1 MLLALPRA
9 RCSALL
15 QFCSAIEQ
23 VKQIHAQ
30 LIVNALLA
38 QPSAVAKLVERYHAV
53 AGGNGHVRLIFHHHH
68 CSSSSLVSNAM
79 LLCTRPEDALSLFSH
94 QNKTGLVTPDRFAY
108 TCALSSCAQLNALL
122 GGTQVQ
128 ALIAKSGFM
137 SDVVVSTT
145 AVHFYAS
152 CGDVGAARQVFDE
165 MTSRNSVT
173 WNALMTG
180 FCLNDRAEEA
190 VSVFDEMLR
199 HGLRIT
205 ERTAI
210 VLLSACSQLGDLA
223 LGSTAHGYIYKA
235 AARFEDCVFT
245 GTGLVDMYCKCGS
258 LTSASKVFD
267 DMTSRNVLTW
277 SAMIGGLAI
286 HGEGK
291 AALRLMEEMVKAG
304 FWPNAATFT
313 GLLFACVHR
322 GLVDEGVRLFDV
334 MKSRFDVE
342 PCMKHYGCMVDLL
355 GRAGMV
361 REAYEF
367 VKAMPVEPDVVVWRA
382 LLGACRIHGHEE
394 LGEEVG
400 KILLQWETRSARR
413 GRGGCE
419 DFIAL
424 SNMYASA
431 ERWEDVSTIRR
442 EMKKNTTGNRPGQST
457 V

>member
-1 MLLALPRA
+1 MLSRP
-9 RCSALL
+9 
-15 QFCSAIEQ
+15 
-23 VKQIHAQ
+23 
-30 LIVNALLA
+30 
-38 QPSAVAKLVERYHAV
+38 PSAVAKLVERYHAV
-53 AGGNGHVRLIFHHHH
+53 TGGNGHVRLIFHHHH
-68 CSSSSLVSNAM
+68 CSSALASNAM
-79 LLCTRPEDALSLFSH
+79 LRCIRPEDALSLFSH
-94 QNKTGLVTPDRFAY
+94 QNKSGLVTPDRFAY

-122 GGTQVQ
+122 EGTQVQ
-128 ALIAKSGFM
+128 ACIAKSEST

-152 CGDVGAARQVFDE
+152 CGDVDTARQVFDE
-165 MTSRNSVT
+165 MTTRNSVT

-199 HGLRIT
+199 YGLRIT

-235 AARFEDCVFT
+235 AARFEECVFT

-291 AALRLMEEMVKAG
+291 AALRLMEEMMKAG

-322 GLVDEGVRLFDV
+322 GLVD
-334 MKSRFDVE
+334 
-342 PCMKHYGCMVDLL
+342 
-355 GRAGMV
+355 
-361 REAYEF
+361 
-367 VKAMPVEPDVVVWRA
+367 
-382 LLGACRIHGHEE
+382 
-394 LGEEVG
+394 
-400 KILLQWETRSARR
+400 
-413 GRGGCE
+413 
-419 DFIAL
+419 
-424 SNMYASA
+424 
-431 ERWEDVSTIRR
+431 
-442 EMKKNTTGNRPGQST
+442 
-457 V
+457 